1 MSRHPAPRLPADQL
15 SAAWQ
20 TASLLLGYP
29 DQRLLAELPLVRRAA
44 DSLPAPVAEP
54 LLRVVDR
61 LEGTPLP
68 ELQIDYVETF
78 DNRRRCN
85 LYLTYFTHGDTRKR
99 GLALLRFKQ
108 TYLRSGFVLDASPAE
123 GEELPD
129 HLCVV
134 LEYAA
139 TVDQAL
145 GWKLLL
151 DHRASIELL
160 RLSLRDSSSLWA
172 GVVEAICATLPRVR
186 AEDED
191 LVRKLVEE
199 GPPAEE
205 VGLTPY
211 GEPAFDPLVEEA
223 EASRLARSRRGTSAG
238 AGTSTIPAGG
248 VR

>member
-1 MSRHPAPRLPADQL
+1 MSRHPSPSLPAAQL
-15 SAAWQ
+15 SAVWQ
-20 TASLLLGYP
+20 SASLLLGYP
-29 DQRLLAELPLVRRAA
+29 DERLLAELPLVRRAA
-44 DSLPAPVAEP
+44 GSLPVKVAEP
-54 LLRVVDR
+54 LVRVLDR
-61 LEGTPLP
+61 LEATPLP
-68 ELQIDYVETF
+68 QLQVDYVETF

-139 TVDQAL
+139 TVDQSL

-151 DHRASIELL
+151 DHRASVELL
-160 RLSLRDSSSLWA
+160 RLSLRESGSLWA
-172 GVVEAICATLPRVR
+172 GAVEAVCATLPRVK
-186 AEDED
+186 ADEED

-211 GEPAFDPLVEEA
+211 GEPAFDPLVAPVPE
-223 EASRLARSRRGTSAG
+223 
-238 AGTSTIPAGG
+238 G

>member
-1 MSRHPAPRLPADQL
+1 MSRHPSASLPADQL
-15 SAAWQ
+15 NAVWQ
-20 TASLLLGYP
+20 SASLLLGYP
-29 DQRLLAELPLVRRAA
+29 DERLLSELSLVRRAA
-44 DSLPAPVAEP
+44 ESLPAKVAEP
-54 LLRVVDR
+54 LLRVVDE
-61 LEGTPLP
+61 LQATPLP
-68 ELQIDYVETF
+68 ELQVDYVETF

-139 TVDQAL
+139 TVDQRL

-151 DHRASIELL
+151 DHRASVELL
-160 RLSLRDSSSLWA
+160 RLALHDSGSLWA
-172 GVVEAICATLPRVR
+172 GAVEAVCATLPRVK
-186 AEDED
+186 AADED
-191 LVRKLVEE
+191 LIRKLVEE

-205 VGLTPY
+205 VGLAPY
-211 GEPAFDPLVEEA
+211 GELAFDPQLEQ
-223 EASRLARSRRGTSAG
+223 EASRLAG
-238 AGTSTIPAGG
+238 ARTSTLGVPGG

>member
-1 MSRHPAPRLPADQL
+1 MSRHPAPSLPADQL
-15 SAAWQ
+15 SAVWQ
-20 TASLLLGYP
+20 SASLLLAYP
-29 DQRLLAELPLVRRAA
+29 DERLLSELPLVRRAA
-44 DSLPAPVAEP
+44 ASLPAKVAEP
-54 LLRVVDR
+54 LLRVVER
-61 LEGTPLP
+61 LETTPLP
-68 ELQIDYVETF
+68 ELQVDYVETF

-139 TVDQAL
+139 TVDQGL

-151 DHRASIELL
+151 DHRASVELL
-160 RLSLRDSSSLWA
+160 RLSLNDSRSLWA
-172 GVVEAICATLPRVR
+172 GAVEAVCATLPQVK
-186 AEDED
+186 AADED
-191 LVRKLVEE
+191 LIRKLVEE

-205 VGLTPY
+205 VGLAPY
-211 GEPAFDPLVEEA
+211 GELAFDPQ
-223 EASRLARSRRGTSAG
+223 LATGSV
-238 AGTSTIPAGG
+238 STGSTTGVGG

>member
-1 MSRHPAPRLPADQL
+1 VSRRAAPTLPAEQL
-15 SAAWQ
+15 SLVWQ
-20 TASLLLGYP
+20 SASLLLGYP
-29 DQRLLAELPLVRRAA
+29 DERLLGELGLVRRAA
-44 DSLPAPVAEP
+44 AELPAPLAEP
-54 LLRVVDR
+54 LLRVVDE

-68 ELQIDYVETF
+68 DLQVDYVDTF
-78 DNRRRCN
+78 DSRRRCN

-134 LEYAA
+134 LEYGA
-139 TVDQAL
+139 TVDQRL

-151 DHRASIELL
+151 DHRASLELL
-160 RLSLRDSSSLWA
+160 RLSLRDTSSRWA
-172 GVVEAICATLPRVR
+172 GAVEAVCATLPRVR
-186 AEDED
+186 VEEED
-191 LVRKLVEE
+191 LVRKLVED

-211 GEPAFDPLVEEA
+211 GEPAFDPALEA
-223 EASRLARSRRGTSAG
+223 RR
-238 AGTSTIPAGG
+238 
-248 VR
+248 